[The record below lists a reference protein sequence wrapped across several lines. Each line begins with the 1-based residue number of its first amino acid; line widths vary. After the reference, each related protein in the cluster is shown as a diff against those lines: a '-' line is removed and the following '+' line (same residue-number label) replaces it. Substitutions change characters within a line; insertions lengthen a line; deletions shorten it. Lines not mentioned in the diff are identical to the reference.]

1 MSGIPVELLLRALPP
16 GERRR
21 MERAL
26 HIRRGEDE
34 HAVFVYGFFKSGGRD
49 ACWAH
54 ALRRHA
60 AWTFGRLFD
69 AGRCRPSFVRD
80 REGRVRGELLAVD
93 ETVLRTMDGI
103 AARRGFLRRQ
113 KVEVMLECGGRR
125 FAWIYTAGRVPPDAV
140 AVGSE
145 IWRGREV

>member
-1 MSGIPVELLLRALPP
+1 M
-16 GERRR
+16 
-21 MERAL
+21 
-26 HIRRGEDE
+26 
-34 HAVFVYGFFKSGGRD
+34 
-49 ACWAH
+49 
-54 ALRRHA
+54 
-60 AWTFGRLFD
+60 
-69 AGRCRPSFVRD
+69 
-80 REGRVRGELLAVD
+80 RGELLAVD